1 MGTYT
6 NNAAEVMADYL
17 KPLCQNEYKVSNTQ
31 SFISMLKQQT
41 LLSPN
46 EENVSYD
53 VESHF
58 TNIPV
63 DDTISYIID
72 EIYQKNTL
80 PQILK

>member
-6 NNAAEVMADYL
+6 NKTAEVMAGYL
-17 KPLCQNEYKVSNTQ
+17 KPLCQNEYKLSNTQ

-41 LLSPN
+41 LLIPN
-46 EENVSYD
+46 EEYVSYD

-58 TNIPV
+58 TNIPA
-63 DDTISYIID
+63 DDTISYIIN

-80 PQILK
+80 PQLVK